1 MSIRLMRSAAL
12 AGYLDL
18 ARDVG
23 VDPHRMIVQE
33 GLPVAYLYNRDLAMP
48 ADAVNRLVEAAAVRP
63 GAENFGL
70 LLAETRDLSSLG
82 ALGSVAS
89 AQATPRAAFQ
99 TLIKYFWLHNE
110 AVSARI
116 EDVGPLT
123 ILRLT
128 LQFDRPAG
136 RQASEMAAGIAVRF
150 LRGLMG
156 AHWRPQI
163 VAFEH
168 AAPSDLATHRRVL
181 GVSPTFGQDF
191 TGIGVLA
198 SEFDSPIASSD
209 PVVARQLQHYI
220 EHVAAQ
226 RRATPARAERELLV
240 ALLPTGSASV
250 ERLAACMGISRR
262 TLHRRL
268 ARHGL
273 TFTELLQS
281 VRLELLES
289 HLAAG
294 RSLTEIAGLL
304 GYSCLGAFSRWR
316 RRQAGAA
323 PGPIGRPPGPRP
335 DPAQQRQRVDP
346 G

>member
-1 MSIRLMRSAAL
+1 MSIRLMRSSVL

-33 GLPVAYLYNRDLAMP
+33 GLPVACLYSPDLAMP
-48 ADAVNRLVEAAAVRP
+48 ADAINRLVEAPAQRP

-70 LLAETRDLSSLG
+70 QLAEMRDLAGLG
-82 ALGSVAS
+82 PLGSIAS
-89 AQATPRAAFQ
+89 AQPTPRAAFQ
-99 TLIKYFWLHNE
+99 TLAKYFWLQNE
-110 AVSARI
+110 AVTARI

-123 ILRLT
+123 YLRLT

-136 RQASEMAAGIAVRF
+136 RQASELAVGIAVRL

-156 AHWRPQI
+156 ADWRPQI

-168 AAPSDLATHRRVL
+168 AAPADLTTHRRVL
-181 GVSPTFGQDF
+181 GVSPMFGQDF

-198 SEFDSPIASSD
+198 SEFDSPIASAD
-209 PVVARQLQHYI
+209 PVVARELQHYI
-220 EHVAAQ
+220 DHVATQ

-250 ERLAACMGISRR
+250 ERLAACMGMSRR

-268 ARHGL
+268 AGQGL

-281 VRLELLES
+281 VRLQLLET

-294 RSLTEIAGLL
+294 RSPTEIAGLL

-316 RRQAGAA
+316 RRQEGAERAAAGAS
-323 PGPIGRPPGPRP
+323 P
-335 DPAQQRQRVDP
+335 DPSPQRQGVDP